1 MSAQLFPR
9 LFAGHAA
16 EIYTLPAELIAARDV
31 AARLDKL
38 APPDA
43 PDPEDVTD
51 ELVAATLAAAATDT
65 GQVPDC
71 SGISEARHQRQI
83 TEDAGQVWRYASEQ
97 AAQLVATSVRHGA
110 ETILVDHLRPA
121 HAAVVKDLGAAFAA
135 TRQYGSPSELLLAPA
150 KVRQAAASIDGLC
163 EQYEAIRGGRGDLE
177 WTVSYRSTDDAD
189 GEFAEVANANDLWV
203 RPQHRNVGNAS
214 SPPWP
219 TTSTRSKLEWLLNH
233 GATVWLPT
241 PTEQD
246 TKWREV
252 YAAELAA
259 AENQR
264 QMGAAVSMM

>member
-16 EIYTLPAELIAARDV
+16 EIYTLPAELIAARDA
-31 AARLDKL
+31 AARLDKM

-51 ELVAATLAAAATDT
+51 ELVAATLSAAATDA
-65 GQVPDC
+65 GFPDC
-71 SGISEARHQRQI
+71 SGVAEARHQRQI

-97 AAQLVATSVRHGA
+97 AAGRVTSTVHAGA
-110 ETILVDHLRPA
+110 EVILTKHLQPA
-121 HAAVVKDLGAAFAA
+121 YAAVVKELTAAFAA
-135 TRQYGSPSELLLAPA
+135 TRQYGSPSELLLAPP
-150 KVRQAAASIDGLC
+150 KVRQAAASIDALC

-189 GEFAEVANANDLWV
+189 GEFGEIRNANDLWV

-264 QMGAAVSMM
+264 QMGAAVNMM